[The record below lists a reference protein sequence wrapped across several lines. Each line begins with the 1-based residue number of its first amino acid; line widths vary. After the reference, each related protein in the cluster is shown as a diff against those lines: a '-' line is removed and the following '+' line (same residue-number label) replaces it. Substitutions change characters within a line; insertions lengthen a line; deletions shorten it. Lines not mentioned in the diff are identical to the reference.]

1 MLPLP
6 PADPTDLR
14 QWRVRRSFSKVPDVR
29 EGEYL
34 LEAPRRVT
42 RSRRGAGVTE
52 YRIRLSPKPPPEVCA
67 AYNANKPEDAPQA
80 QLRPEGFIVLCA
92 ESDIVRRLELLR
104 QHSLTRLTEI
114 TIDLRDPT

>member
-1 MLPLP
+1 M
-6 PADPTDLR
+6 
-14 QWRVRRSFSKVPDVR
+14 R
-29 EGEYL
+29 EGEYV

-67 AYNANKPEDAPQA
+67 AYNANKPDEAPRA

-92 ESDIVRRLELLR
+92 EDDIVRRLELLR